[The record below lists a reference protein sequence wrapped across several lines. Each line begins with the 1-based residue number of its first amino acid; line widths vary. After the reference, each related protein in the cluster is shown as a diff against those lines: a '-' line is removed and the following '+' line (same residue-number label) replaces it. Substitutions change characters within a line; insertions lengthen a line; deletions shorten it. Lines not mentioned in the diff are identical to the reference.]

1 MDSELSNEMIMEVI
15 SRTSLK
21 TLDIMRCASKEL
33 NALTYE
39 SYLFNLYK
47 KRNKIVSGFLIQ
59 YLKRGC
65 LYIKE
70 FAPSPESTSL
80 ELGFLPLNAQ
90 ILATSKQGIM
100 LFQNRDYVD
109 FTFKDLYH
117 VCKPATK
124 QVLTLPNPEG
134 NHTPRKFA
142 IEVMSLKPL
151 HYKIIRF
158 CDHHAVKQWGKFY
171 TTYRCDVFNSMA
183 WEWRSLKHVKLADGV
198 FLTNPQPITKS
209 GSIYM
214 LLTNNDVLK
223 FDAYS
228 ETWKVFSSPIPCDD
242 ESDTSRPLVELVKY
256 GGRLGLACKP
266 SNPNGR
272 WEIWVVTTGRMW
284 EKIYVCK
291 RNEGGRESLKAL
303 YDSDTSVMVDRDK
316 LLFYRFKQEGSSKM
330 ISKVDLKD
338 IPYQIFS
345 FRSDLEPID
354 LS

>member
-1 MDSELSNEMIMEVI
+1 MDSELSNEMIMEI
-15 SRTSLK
+15 TSRTSLK

-39 SYLFNLYK
+39 SYLFDLYK

-59 YLKRGC
+59 HMKRGWM
-65 LYIKE
+65 YIKE
-70 FAPSPESTSL
+70 FAPSPESTCL
-80 ELGFLPLNAQ
+80 DLGFLPYNSR
-90 ILATSKQGIM
+90 IIATSEQGIM
-100 LFQNRDYVD
+100 VFQNRDYMD

-124 QVLTLPNPEG
+124 QVLVLPNPEG
-134 NHTPRKFA
+134 KYTARKFA
-142 IEVMSLKPL
+142 IVVMSLKPL

-158 CDHHAVKQWGKFY
+158 CDHPAMKRWGKLY
-171 TTYRCDVFNSMA
+171 TTYRCDVFDSMA
-183 WEWRSLKHVKLADGV
+183 WEWRSLKHVKLPYGV

-214 LLTNNDVLK
+214 LLTNNDILK

-228 ETWKVFSSPIPCDD
+228 ETWKVFSSPIPYDQF
-242 ESDTSRPLVELVKY
+242 DTLRPLVELVKY

-266 SNPNGR
+266 PNSNGR
-272 WEIWVVTTGRMW
+272 WEIWVLTTAQMW

-291 RNEGGRESLKAL
+291 RKEGSWESLKSL
-303 YDSDTSVMVDRDK
+303 YDSDTSVMVDRDT
-316 LLFYRFKQEGSSKM
+316 LLFYRFRQEGSN
-330 ISKVDLKD
+330 ISKVALKD